1 MWNSPRLATPSVFNT
16 LNIFLLKYGNTVKW
30 YHSYFSAL
38 CYAVAVFF
46 ILIINA
52 ECFAFI
58 NANKRIKISPAVKMT
73 VAPLGDIVFKYKS
86 AVAAVLITHRH
97 QSVGLAEYFKVALF
111 IIEIRIMPSGC
122 IILDDRTFFTRLGRL
137 EYVVIAVAFSVLSYY
152 KSIYLSCRFY
162 RTAAV
167 NRYYPFIRVDYRQI
181 VFFPLA
187 KL

>member
-16 LNIFLLKYGNTVKW
+16 LNIFLLKYGNAVKW
-30 YHSYFSAL
+30 YHSYLSAL

-58 NANKRIKISPAVKMT
+58 NANKRIKISPAVKT
-73 VAPLGDIVFKYKS
+73 AVAPFGYKTFGNKP

-111 IIEIRIMPSGC
+111 IIKVRIPPSGC

-162 RTAAV
+162 RTAAIILLSV
-167 NRYYPFIRVDYRQI
+167 SIIGRL